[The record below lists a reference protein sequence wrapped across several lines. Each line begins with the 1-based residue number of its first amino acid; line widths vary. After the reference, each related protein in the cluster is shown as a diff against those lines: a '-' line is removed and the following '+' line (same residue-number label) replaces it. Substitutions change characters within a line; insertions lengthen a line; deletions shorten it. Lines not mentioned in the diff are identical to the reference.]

1 MDTIIGLGKAG
12 CAIADRFAEFSQY
25 SVYKLDVDLPE
36 GPRSYSLGYHQ
47 KIEDYEEKCPN
58 LSTFFAHLKGD
69 VLFVIAGGGKVSVAS
84 LTILEQIKHCEI
96 TVMYIKPDLSF
107 CGQLAV
113 NLNNMLFGVFQEY
126 ARSGIFKRLYLIDN
140 IELEKNIP
148 PTSIKN
154 YFYNLNEA
162 IVSTLHMINVFDHID
177 SITDTFTPPPNSARI
192 STFGFV
198 HPEKDQ
204 DKMFFLLDNVSD
216 IVYYY
221 GYNKM
226 KLEDG
231 NNLMT
236 QVKTSI
242 KKKTKEGVRA
252 TFGIFETNYE
262 QDYIYCV
269 NHSSMIQGEESP
281 EIE

>member
-12 CAIADRFAEFSQY
+12 CAISDRFAEFSQY
-25 SVYKLDVDLPE
+25 NTYKLDADLPE
-36 GPRSYSLGYHQ
+36 GPRSYSLGYHE

-58 LSTFFAHLKGD
+58 LAKFFADLQGE
-69 VLFVIAGGGKVSVAS
+69 VLFVVAGGGKVSLAS
-84 LTILEQIKHCEI
+84 LTILQQLKHLDLN
-96 TVMYIKPDLSF
+96 VMYIKPDLSF
-107 CGQLAV
+107 CGQTST
-113 NLNNMLFGVFQEY
+113 NLSKMLLGVFQEY
-126 ARSGIFKRLYLIDN
+126 ARSGVFKRLYLIDN

-148 PTSIKN
+148 PTSVKN

-177 SITDTFTPPPNSARI
+177 SIIDTFTPPPIAARI

-198 HPEKDQ
+198 HPEKNQ
-204 DKMFFLLDNVSD
+204 DKMFFLLDNVTD
-216 IVYYY
+216 VVYYY

-236 QVKTSI
+236 QVKASI

-252 TFGIFETNYE
+252 TFGIYETNYE